1 MIAGVLINITLS
13 IGMYITPALLGG
25 RQDMMVANLVDFY
38 TRQTLDWTA
47 ASATAVV
54 LLLISAVLVALL
66 GRVRG
71 GSGLSGAAA

>member
-1 MIAGVLINITLS
+1 
-13 IGMYITPALLGG
+13 
-25 RQDMMVANLVDFY
+25 MVANLVDFY

-54 LLLISAVLVALL
+54 LLAFSVVLVFLL

-71 GSGLSGAAA
+71 ASGLSGGAA